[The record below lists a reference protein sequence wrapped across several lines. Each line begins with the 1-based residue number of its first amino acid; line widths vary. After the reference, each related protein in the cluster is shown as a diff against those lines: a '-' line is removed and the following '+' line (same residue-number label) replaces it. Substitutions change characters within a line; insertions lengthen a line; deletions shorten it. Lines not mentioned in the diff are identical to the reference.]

1 MLLVWLGS
9 YQQWWGVHLD
19 ERAGAEALAQ
29 RDDED
34 MLIIALL
41 EEDALLWEDLWPM
54 IAA

>member
-9 YQQWWGVHLD
+9 YPQWWGVHRD
-19 ERAGAEALAQ
+19 ERTGAEALAQ

-41 EEDALLWEDLWPM
+41 EEDMLLREDLWPM